1 MAAGLNRWARGFGS
15 EKNMTSWQRR
25 TRKMLAGVVVSVL
38 LVSVGFLLF
47 LRCFIF
53 PNPFN
58 DQRFNQSLWAA
69 YSGSTDPN
77 NPRGQMY
84 EDLTKKKLKK
94 GMSKQD
100 ILTLLGE
107 PDFSKDETVF
117 KYNLGA
123 WSGFRIDY
131 DSLDI
136 EFDQDG
142 KVKVFYRV
150 QH

>member
-1 MAAGLNRWARGFGS
+1 M
-15 EKNMTSWQRR
+15 KPWQRC
-25 TRKMLAGVVVSVL
+25 TLKMLAGVVVSVL
-38 LVSVGFLLF
+38 LVSVGFLFF
-47 LRCFIF
+47 LRFFIF
-53 PNPFN
+53 QNPFN

-69 YSGSTDPN
+69 YSGSTDPS

-84 EDLTKKKLKK
+84 EDLTTNNLKR
-94 GMSKQD
+94 GMSRQD
-100 ILTLLGE
+100 VLTLLGE
-107 PDFSKDETVF
+107 PDFSKEETVF

-142 KVKVFYRV
+142 KVKAFYRV

>member
-1 MAAGLNRWARGFGS
+1 LGS
-15 EKNMTSWQRR
+15 EKKVKPWQRC
-25 TRKMLAGVVVSVL
+25 TLKMLAGIVVSVL

-47 LRCFIF
+47 LRFFIF
-53 PNPFN
+53 QNPFN

-69 YSGSTDPN
+69 YSGSTDPS

-84 EDLTKKKLKK
+84 EDLTKQNLKK

-100 ILTLLGE
+100 ILALLGE
-107 PDFSKDETVF
+107 PDFSKEDTVF

-142 KVKVFYRV
+142 KVKAFYRV

>member
-1 MAAGLNRWARGFGS
+1 M
-15 EKNMTSWQRR
+15 KPWQRR
-25 TRKMLAGVVVSVL
+25 TLKILAGVVVSVL
-38 LVSVGFLLF
+38 LVSIGFLFF
-47 LRCFIF
+47 LRFFIF
-53 PNPFN
+53 QNPFN

-84 EDLTKKKLKK
+84 EDLTTKNLKK

-100 ILTLLGE
+100 VLTLLGE
-107 PDFSKDETVF
+107 PDFSKEEAVF

-136 EFDQDG
+136 AFDQDG
-142 KVKVFYRV
+142 KVKAFYRV

>member
-1 MAAGLNRWARGFGS
+1 MLRI
-15 EKNMTSWQRR
+15 
-25 TRKMLAGVVVSVL
+25 LAGVVVSVL
-38 LVSVGFLLF
+38 LLSVGFLLF
-47 LRCFIF
+47 LRFFIF
-53 PNPFN
+53 QNPFN

-69 YSGSTDPN
+69 YSGSTAPN

-84 EDLTKKKLKK
+84 EDLTKKNLKK

-100 ILTLLGE
+100 VLTLLGE
-107 PDFSKDETVF
+107 PDVSKEETVF
-117 KYNLGA
+117 TYNLGA

-142 KVKVFYRV
+142 KVKAFDRV

>member
-1 MAAGLNRWARGFGS
+1 M
-15 EKNMTSWQRR
+15 KPWQRC
-25 TRKMLAGVVVSVL
+25 TLKMLAGVVVSVL
-38 LVSVGFLLF
+38 LVSGGFLLF
-47 LRCFIF
+47 LRFFIF
-53 PNPFN
+53 QNPFD

-69 YSGSTDPN
+69 YSGSTDPH

-84 EDLTKKKLKK
+84 EDLTKQNLKK

-100 ILTLLGE
+100 ILALLGE
-107 PDFSKDETVF
+107 PDFSKEDTVF

-142 KVKVFYRV
+142 KVKAFYRV